1 MLKIALLILI
11 LILIL
16 ILTLL
21 TIPQFNFRIGYN
33 INSKFQISLG
43 TDHMKYVMV
52 QNQTVKINGNIDDI
66 NTSYKGIYANEGI
79 VLKDNF

>member
-1 MLKIALLILI
+1 
-11 LILIL
+11 
-16 ILTLL
+16 
-21 TIPQFNFRIGYN
+21 
-33 INSKFQISLG
+33 
-43 TDHMKYVMV
+43 MKYVMV